1 MKKIVIVITGA
12 AADTR
17 RLFIDQRHDGV
28 RRYTFAL
35 DAKIVNVV
43 AKA

>member
-1 MKKIVIVITGA
+1 MKKIVVVIARA
-12 AADTR
+12 AANSR

>member
-1 MKKIVIVITGA
+1 MKKIVVVIARA
-12 AADTR
+12 AADSR
-17 RLFIDQRHDGV
+17 RFFIYQRHDGV

-35 DAKIVNVV
+35 DAKIVNVI